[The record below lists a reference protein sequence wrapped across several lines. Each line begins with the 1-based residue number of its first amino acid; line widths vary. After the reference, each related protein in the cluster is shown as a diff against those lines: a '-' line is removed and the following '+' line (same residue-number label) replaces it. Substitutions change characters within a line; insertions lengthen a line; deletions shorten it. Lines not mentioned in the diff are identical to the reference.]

1 MFIESVF
8 GMVGADTRALWA
20 DISERRVVAP
30 PHNIYPWVEAG
41 QAYHDIL
48 YVGGITDRNDGL
60 IGLRTARPE
69 RSVTT
74 YALAQTAQSIALMVG
89 TVSRHK
95 PPATPSVTCTLWKS
109 TLLTER
115 LGYTMMGLFAVR
127 QSGHGHFV
135 GSCWVWDKKWSGMRW
150 GGTLFGI
157 GRGYG

>member
-74 YALAQTAQSIALMVG
+74 YALAQTDSKYRTDGWHCIQAQDPRHAERDMHALE
-89 TVSRHK
+89 K
-95 PPATPSVTCTLWKS
+95 YTPHRKAWLYDDGFIRRAPEWARAFRW
-109 TLLTER
+109 LM
-115 LGYTMMGLFAVR
+115 LGLGQEVEWDEMGWYV
-127 QSGHGHFV
+127 
-135 GSCWVWDKKWSGMRW
+135 VWYW
-150 GGTLFGI
+150 
-157 GRGYG
+157 